1 MIVLKR
7 GYMETCFKKKTPSL
21 LIASLSLDPWP
32 LQRITILPQH
42 LKEELQNKAVV
53 GRIK

>member
-1 MIVLKR
+1 MGLHGNLLLK
-7 GYMETCFKKKTPSL
+7 KVWPLSPSS

-42 LKEELQNKAVV
+42 LKELQNKAVV
-53 GRIK
+53 GHIK